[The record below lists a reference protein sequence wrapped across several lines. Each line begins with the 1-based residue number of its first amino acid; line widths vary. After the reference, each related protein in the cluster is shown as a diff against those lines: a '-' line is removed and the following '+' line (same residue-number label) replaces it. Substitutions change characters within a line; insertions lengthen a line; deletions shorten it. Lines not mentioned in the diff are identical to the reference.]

1 MTKSE
6 YRELVAFMAPRFDEL
21 KSRLEG
27 VENRLTR
34 VEVSVEDNRHRIQ
47 VVAEGVTTV
56 DGKLERFRGEVAEE
70 FRAVRGEMAS
80 GFRAVRGEMASEF
93 EVVRE
98 EMASEFRAVREEM
111 ASGFAG
117 VRDRFELQDASL
129 RDLGA
134 RMDRWEGG

>member
-21 KSRLEG
+21 R
-27 VENRLTR
+27 NRLTR

-47 VVAEGVTTV
+47 AVAEGVTNV

-70 FRAVRGEMAS
+70 FRAVR
-80 GFRAVRGEMASEF
+80 
-93 EVVRE
+93 E
-98 EMASEFRAVREEM
+98 EMASEFQAVRGEMTSEFQAVREEMTSEFQAVRGEM

-134 RMDRWEGG
+134 RMDRWEGA

>member
-70 FRAVRGEMAS
+70 FRAVR
-80 GFRAVRGEMASEF
+80 
-93 EVVRE
+93 E